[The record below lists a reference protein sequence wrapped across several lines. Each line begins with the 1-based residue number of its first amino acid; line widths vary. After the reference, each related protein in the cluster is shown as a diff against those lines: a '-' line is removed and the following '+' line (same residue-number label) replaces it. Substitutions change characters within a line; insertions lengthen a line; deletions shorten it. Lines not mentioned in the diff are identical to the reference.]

1 MLVSGVG
8 KVSSSCSP
16 LSGIRRTSRAPF
28 SGPMALIVL
37 TAICFFSCVFLLFVL
52 VKWMRDTKR
61 KTKTRPVVDNNVGE
75 THQETR
81 PHVVVFRKNVGKRD
95 RLKAGAHRMSTIAER
110 LSGRESWYGERE
122 RIAYERIARSWRPDQ
137 RI

>member
-37 TAICFFSCVFLLFVL
+37 AAICFFSCVFLLFVL

-61 KTKTRPVVDNNVGE
+61 KTKTRPVVDNNVAE
-75 THQETR
+75 THKERR
-81 PHVVVFRKNVGKRD
+81 PQVVVFRKNVGKRD
-95 RLKAGAHRMSTIAER
+95 RLKAGAHRMSTTTER

-122 RIAYERIARSWRPDQ
+122 RIAYERIARS
-137 RI
+137 